1 MNQLYLLIPAIITGA
16 AVPFQAGANA
26 ALGRNLG
33 HPLWGTAVSLLVS
46 LICIVPIMLA
56 SRIDTP
62 LLTAAAQAPRWIW
75 IGGLVGALYVT
86 GALII
91 APKTGAANFI
101 VAIIL
106 GQVLA
111 SAALDQWGLMGFP
124 KQSVTPTR
132 VVGISI
138 VFVGVLIMQW
148 QTIFGNA
155 ARG

>member
-1 MNQLYLLIPAIITGA
+1 MNQFYLLIPAIITGA

-26 ALGRNLG
+26 ALGRSLG

-46 LICIVPIMLA
+46 FICIIPLMLA
-56 SRIDTP
+56 ARIDTP

-91 APKTGAANFI
+91 APMLGAANFI

-106 GQVLA
+106 GQIIA

-124 KQSVTPTR
+124 KQTVTLTR
-132 VVGISI
+132 VVGITI
-138 VFVGVLIMQW
+138 VFVGILVMQW

-155 ARG
+155 GRW

>member
-26 ALGRNLG
+26 ALGRSLG
-33 HPLWGTAVSLLVS
+33 HPLWATAVSLLVS
-46 LICIVPIMLA
+46 LICIIPIMLA
-56 SRIDTP
+56 ARIDTP

-91 APKTGAANFI
+91 APMLGAANFI

-106 GQVLA
+106 GQLLA

-124 KQSVTPTR
+124 KQPVTPTR
-132 VVGISI
+132 VLGLSV
-138 VFVGVLIMQW
+138 VFVGILVMQW
-148 QTIFGNA
+148 QTIIGSSS
-155 ARG
+155 RG